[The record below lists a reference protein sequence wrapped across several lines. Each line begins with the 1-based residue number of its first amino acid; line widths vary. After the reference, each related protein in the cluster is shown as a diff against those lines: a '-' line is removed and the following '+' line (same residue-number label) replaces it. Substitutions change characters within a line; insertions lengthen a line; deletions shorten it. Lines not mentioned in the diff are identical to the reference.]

1 MLAPI
6 WEPIPLP
13 PRLPLCR
20 CDCCVLYCCCSSPTR
35 ATTGSSKCTGAPAAS
50 TCTDR
55 IIGTPRAK
63 TDLRPTPGGAAAPP
77 RSWRLTTR
85 LERYHGG
92 RGRPKLA
99 DSTTDWGPLP
109 ARPFHPPTPR
119 IRSHFCSSGSRL
131 QPRVNYLQLVST
143 SSPRPWLR
151 CSSHAEAR
159 LAEADQEH
167 LAEDGGDGEVGKRS
181 GQEHRCAG
189 RGALEGVRQV
199 LFPRPLRRP
208 SPTQSFPEPLLQHP
222 EPADSVAPNAALE
235 THHCHAI
242 PGAEAEN
249 VATAFMWIL
258 LCNSESEGDDAVI
271 LPISTDE
278 ESCVDL
284 GSPKC

>member
-1 MLAPI
+1 MPTVRQIGAPSQ
-6 WEPIPLP
+6 PAPSIPP
-13 PRLPLCR
+13 PP
-20 CDCCVLYCCCSSPTR
+20 VSV
-35 ATTGSSKCTGAPAAS
+35 AIFAQAAQGSSHACIT
-50 TCTDR
+50 
-55 IIGTPRAK
+55 
-63 TDLRPTPGGAAAPP
+63 
-77 RSWRLTTR
+77 
-85 LERYHGG
+85 
-92 RGRPKLA
+92 
-99 DSTTDWGPLP
+99 
-109 ARPFHPPTPR
+109 
-119 IRSHFCSSGSRL
+119 
-131 QPRVNYLQLVST
+131 LQLVST

-189 RGALEGVRQV
+189 RGALERVRQV

-249 VATAFMWIL
+249 VATAFRWIL
-258 LCNSESEGDDAVI
+258 MCNSESEGDDAVI